1 MGQSTEEL
9 NQQIAADRENL
20 AYDVDALQ
28 DKVSPS
34 AVVARRKAAATGR
47 LHDLKDRVMGSS
59 QSAVGSGKDRAGSAT
74 DTVSNAASTVEQ
86 RVEGSPLGA
95 GLVAFGV
102 GLMVAALVPATEKE
116 AQAAAKVKD
125 VAQDKGQPLA
135 DAAKSAASDVA
146 DQMKQ
151 SGQQAVA
158 EVKDTAQQS
167 ADRVKDEAASSTESR
182 TDSPTASY

>member
-9 NQQIAADRENL
+9 NQQIVADRENL

-28 DKVSPS
+28 DRVSPS

-47 LHDLKDRVMGSS
+47 LHDLKDRVMGSG
-59 QSAVGSGKDRAGSAT
+59 QSVAGSAKGTAGSAT
-74 DTVSNAASTVEQ
+74 DTVSNAAGAVEQ

-102 GLMVAALVPATEKE
+102 GLVVAALVPATEKE
-116 AQAAAKVKD
+116 TQAATKVKE

-135 DAAKSAASDVA
+135 DAAKSAASDVG

-151 SGQQAVA
+151 SGQQAAA
-158 EVKDTAQQS
+158 EVKDTAQES
-167 ADRVKDEAASSTESR
+167 AERVRSEASSSTEPGHGSS
-182 TDSPTASY
+182 TPAY